1 MISLLRFTLCL
12 AATFGPAQALAQAQV
27 GRRESTADAT
37 SPTLAALLAS
47 LPQWSVS
54 ASLRAGYGYKDN
66 LLLSYTD
73 VERSAF
79 VRSGVELLI
88 LRVPHGSFEFSG
100 FAEAEGTRYFSART
114 SDQDAKVWLQVEPG
128 YRVLESLK
136 LALPV
141 TGYYY
146 DQVFDVSDTDVE
158 RRVAELKVKGLMAGP
173 TVRWDFYPAW
183 WVEAQSSGQRKR
195 FEDGA
200 NDGRIG
206 EGALRLGW
214 KPAERFEAR
223 VIGAQRWRK
232 FDRRT
237 QYSAAGRELP
247 GTDLKIDEREWEA
260 RGDVTWDKAGRWQ
273 TSTRVS
279 LLHYRDNGSGYFN
292 YREQRVAQELEW
304 RSEAWLV
311 RAGGSASRLDFAVQK
326 AGIGVDP
333 PARVK
338 DEFTAE
344 LHAERRLTPR
354 WTLLASYLW
363 ERSRSNDAYASY
375 RVNEGLLGLRWSW
388 EK

>member
-1 MISLLRFTLCL
+1 MIPLPRLALCL
-12 AATFGPAQALAQAQV
+12 AAASGLACAVAQAQS
-27 GRRESTADAT
+27 GKPGGAADAN
-37 SPTLAALLAS
+37 SASLEALLAS
-47 LPQWSVS
+47 LPQWSVATS
-54 ASLRAGYGYKDN
+54 WRAGYGYKDN
-66 LLLSYTD
+66 LLLSYAE

-79 VRSGVELLI
+79 VRSGIELLV
-88 LRVPHGSFEFSG
+88 LRVPQGNFEFSG
-100 FAEAEGTRYFSART
+100 FAEAEGTRYLSART
-114 SDQDAKVWLQVEPG
+114 SDQDAKVWVQVEPG

-136 LALPV
+136 FALPV

-158 RRVAELKVKGLMAGP
+158 RRVAELKVRGLMVGP
-173 TVRWDFYPAW
+173 SVRWDFHPAW
-183 WVEAQSSGQRKR
+183 WGEAQASGQRKR
-195 FEDGA
+195 FDDGA

-223 VIGAQRWRK
+223 VLGAQRWRT

-247 GTDLKIDEREWEA
+247 DTELKIDEREWEA
-260 RGDVTWDKAGRWQ
+260 RGDITWDEAGKWQ

-304 RSEAWLV
+304 RNDAWLV
-311 RAGGSASRLDFAVQK
+311 RVGGSASRLDFGVQK

-333 PARVK
+333 PARLK

-363 ERSRSNDAYASY
+363 ERSRSNDVYASY